1 MEQIKQ
7 QTATHLERKRAQLVR
22 RRNELIDSF
31 SKAAAKRRPGK
42 MSKMYN
48 RICQTNEFLGSLDH
62 IEAEA
67 KPKEDAAS
75 RVRRYTVSSLFLYEC
90 FQKLTADE
98 KEQFVFITGSEVS
111 GVLVLDQ
118 VIDLVHE
125 RRTLL
130 GVEAEP
136 KSTHRL
142 LIKLEQF
149 GHRLL
154 AHFHSHP
161 GWGPEATHPSGI
173 DRAFQ
178 QRLETA
184 GHVAV
189 AAIFSRDGYIRFFRL
204 DNNVEI
210 HIHGS
215 GVEEC
220 ERHVYRLTHLP
231 SR

>member
-1 MEQIKQ
+1 VEQIKQ
-7 QTATHLERKRAQLVR
+7 PTSTHLQRKRAELIR
-22 RRNELIDSF
+22 RRVALVDSF
-31 SKAAAKRRPGK
+31 SKAASSKRPAK
-42 MSKMYN
+42 MSAAYK
-48 RICQTNEFLGSLDH
+48 RICQTNEFLQALEH
-62 IEAEA
+62 IEVDCKSSPDTGA
-67 KPKEDAAS
+67 
-75 RVRRYTVSSLFLYEC
+75 RRYTVSSLFLHQC
-90 FQKLTADE
+90 FQRLTADE
-98 KEQFVFITGSEVS
+98 KEQFFFITGSEVG

-118 VIDLVHE
+118 AMDLVHE
-125 RRTLL
+125 RRTAV

-161 GWGPEATHPSGI
+161 GRGPEATHPSGI
-173 DRAFQ
+173 DRRFQ

-204 DNNVEI
+204 DGNLEIEI
-210 HIHGS
+210 HGT
-215 GVEEC
+215 GVGK
-220 ERHVYRLTHLP
+220 HDNNIFRLTSLDP
-231 SR
+231 A

>member
-1 MEQIKQ
+1 VEQIKR
-7 QTATHLERKRAQLVR
+7 QTSTHLQRKRAELNR
-22 RRNELIDSF
+22 RRDALIDSF
-31 SKAAAKRRPGK
+31 SKAASNKRPAK
-42 MSKMYN
+42 MSAAYK
-48 RICQTNEFLGSLDH
+48 RICQTNEFLRALEH
-62 IEAEA
+62 IEVEGRFSQDTGA
-67 KPKEDAAS
+67 
-75 RVRRYTVSSLFLYEC
+75 RRYTVSSLFLHQC

-98 KEQFVFITGSEVS
+98 KEQFVFITGSEVG

-118 VIDLVHE
+118 AMDLVHE
-125 RRTLL
+125 RRTVM

-161 GWGPEATHPSGI
+161 GRGPEATHPSGI
-173 DRAFQ
+173 DRGFQ

-204 DNNVEI
+204 DHNFSLK
-210 HIHGS
+210 IHGA

-220 ERHVYRLTHLP
+220 EPNVYRLTNLAA
-231 SR
+231 S